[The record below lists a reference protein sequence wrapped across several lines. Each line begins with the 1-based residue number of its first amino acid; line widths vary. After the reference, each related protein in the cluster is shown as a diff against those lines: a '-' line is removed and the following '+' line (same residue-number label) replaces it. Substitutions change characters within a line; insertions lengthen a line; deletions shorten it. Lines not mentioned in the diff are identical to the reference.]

1 MAGDDLILKAIIE
14 SALDAKGF
22 EEFKNRLGEATA
34 AANKAG
40 PGLGNVA
47 EGVDRV
53 SKRLGSVGL
62 NILTSQLLQ
71 STGAST
77 GFTRVLA
84 TGAAT
89 VGAYAA
95 SLGPWGLAMAA
106 AAAAGAALSSRVQQK
121 REAMEKAKEA
131 ADKLAETDSKLVD
144 QLNNLKI
151 KLGELTPAL
160 EEYRRQLD
168 ETRKVRQLE
177 TIIGLQAEQFA
188 LRQNQQAILD
198 QIRVKERLL
207 NSDKRVAE
215 TTPLLRDQLKE
226 LNVEYAK
233 NDKLLLDV
241 GQKLDREVDA
251 RRAGAIDIA
260 HQVTALEAEAA
271 ARERGFKSVEAERRA
286 KEALRRV
293 DKQAELDSAVN
304 FRRERQQADSMEKLL
319 ADEAR
324 QREKNA
330 RDAKADEADLLLLQM
345 ESAQAKQQLDRE
357 TFANAASLLSAA
369 FPKDKGLAIAAA
381 LINTYQGATKAIAQ
395 GGFAGFAM
403 AAAVIAFGLAQVAKI
418 RETEAG
424 FDLPENDAMARHFGM
439 KWAGDLL
446 QNINAGFM
454 AAVAARP
461 GPGGGTT
468 NITRNTT
475 INRGP
480 IVNGGLSVGG
490 FFGRNETDMVKRLS
504 RALAQVERR
513 IERRTA
519 LR

>member
-1 MAGDDLILKAIIE
+1 MADDLIQKAVIE

-22 EEFKNRLGEATA
+22 EDFKLRLGEAAT

-53 SKRLGSVGL
+53 SKRISSVGL

-71 STGAST
+71 STGAAT

-106 AAAAGAALSSRVQQK
+106 AAAAGAAVSSRVQQK

-131 ADKLAETDSKLVD
+131 ADKLAESNINLVD
-144 QLNNLKI
+144 KLNNLKTR
-151 KLGELTPAL
+151 LGELTPAL
-160 EEYRRQLD
+160 EEYRRQL
-168 ETRKVRQLE
+168 EEANRVRQLE
-177 TIIGLQAEQFA
+177 TIVGLQAEQFE

-198 QIRVKERLL
+198 QIRTKERLAQ
-207 NSDKRVAE
+207 SDTLDTQIKAALRADVKR
-215 TTPLLRDQLKE
+215 LRE
-226 LNVEYAK
+226 EYAGL
-233 NDKLLLDV
+233 DTKLLEV
-241 GQKLDREVDA
+241 GQHLDRE
-251 RRAGAIDIA
+251 AGARKAGAVDIA
-260 HQVTALEAEAA
+260 HQITALEAEAA
-271 ARERGFKSVEAERRA
+271 ARERGFKSVEKEREA
-286 KEALRRV
+286 KEILRRV
-293 DKQAELDSAVN
+293 NRQLALDAEVA
-304 FRRERQQADSMEKLL
+304 FRRERSQADAIEKLQV
-319 ADEAR
+319 DEAKRR
-324 QREKNA
+324 QKLH
-330 RDAKADEADLLLLQM
+330 DMSMQDEADDLLFRA
-345 ESAQAKQQLDRE
+345 ETAKAKQQLDIE

-369 FPKDKGLAIAAA
+369 FPKNKGLAIAAA
-381 LINTYQGATKAIAQ
+381 LINTFQGATKAIAE
-395 GGFAGFAM
+395 GGPAGIAL
-403 AAAVIAFGLAQVAKI
+403 AVAVIAFGLAQVAKI
-418 RETEAG
+418 RETEPAG
-424 FDLPENDAMARHFGM
+424 FDLAANDALARHFGM

-446 QNINAGFM
+446 ANINAGFM

-461 GPGGGTT
+461 GPGGGVT

-480 IVNGGLSVGG
+480 VVNGGLSVGG